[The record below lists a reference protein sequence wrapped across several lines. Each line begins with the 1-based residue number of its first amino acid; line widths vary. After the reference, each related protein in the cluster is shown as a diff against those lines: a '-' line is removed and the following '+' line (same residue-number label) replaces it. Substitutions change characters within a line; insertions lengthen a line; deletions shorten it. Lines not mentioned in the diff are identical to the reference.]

1 MEAEPETVIFTM
13 AAFICTE
20 GHRFQPYSIIYSE
33 TADMTQ
39 IARNI
44 KALRKHH
51 QLTQDQFAQKLG
63 IKRSSIG
70 AYEEGRA
77 EPPLSNLGNIAK
89 TFDVSIDSLVYENI
103 EKVIGINP
111 LTGQKQEGN
120 SRIGDVRLK
129 VLAITVDSQDR
140 ENIEYIPQKAA
151 AGYLNGFSDPD
162 FLSEMPK
169 FHLPNLPTGT
179 YRAFEISGDSMLP
192 VTSGSIII
200 GKYLDNPAEIRDG
213 ERYIVISKSEG
224 IVFKRVFVDTNESMR
239 LVSDNANF
247 VPYEMPTEDVLE
259 IWQSYAMITLNLPE
273 PGYDSNLGKI
283 EKSISGMAKDIS
295 SIKRKLGK

>member
-1 MEAEPETVIFTM
+1 
-13 AAFICTE
+13 
-20 GHRFQPYSIIYSE
+20 
-33 TADMTQ
+33 MTQ

-44 KALRKHH
+44 RTLRKHH
-51 QLTQDQFAQKLG
+51 NLTQDQFAQKLG
-63 IKRSSIG
+63 IKRSSVG

-77 EPPLSNLGNIAK
+77 EPPLANLGNIAR

-111 LTGQKQEGN
+111 LTGQKQSGN
-120 SRIGDVRLK
+120 SKIGDVKLK
-129 VLAITVDSQDR
+129 ILAITVDSQDR
-140 ENIEYIPQKAA
+140 ENIEFIPQKAA

-192 VTSGSIII
+192 ITSGSIII
-200 GKYLDNPAEIRDG
+200 GKYLESQTEIKEG
-213 ERYIVISKSEG
+213 ERYILISRHEG
-224 IVFKRVFVDTNESMR
+224 IVYKRVFRDEDDVLR

-247 VPYEMPTEDVLE
+247 VPYEMNTEDVLE

-283 EKSISGMAKDIS
+283 EKSISGMARDIS